1 MMRFK
6 KLSVNYMYLGTV
18 LLMLASMTVEGNY
31 LLLFTFGWFASPD
44 QRTPE
49 CQRPIQFF
57 RTTNTVKVTLLV
69 VFIISYIKESV
80 EY

>member
-1 MMRFK
+1 MRFK
-6 KLSVNYMYLGTV
+6 KLSVNYMYLGIV

-44 QRTPE
+44 QRTLE
-49 CQRPIQFF
+49 CERPIRGFC
-57 RTTNTVKVTLLV
+57 TTNTVKVTLLV
-69 VFIISYIKESV
+69 VFKISYVKESV

>member
-1 MMRFK
+1 MRFK
-6 KLSVNYMYLGTV
+6 KLSVNYMYLGIV

-44 QRTPE
+44 QRTLVCE
-49 CQRPIQFF
+49 RPCSF
-57 RTTNTVKVTLLV
+57 RTTNTVQVTLLV
-69 VFIISYIKESV
+69 VFKISYVKESV

>member
-1 MMRFK
+1 MRFK

>member
-1 MMRFK
+1 MRFK
-6 KLSVNYMYLGTV
+6 KLSVNYMYLGIV

>member
-1 MMRFK
+1 MRFK
-6 KLSVNYMYLGTV
+6 KLSVNYMFLGIV